1 MPATI
6 TIAYI
11 TTVDKIK
18 LARYL
23 RIVHFKFMLK
33 KLYDR
38 CVELARHKFS
48 KPLLGFV
55 AFIESFFFPVPPD
68 LMIVLM
74 VVAKRED
81 YLKIF
86 LIATVGSV
94 LGGLFG
100 YMLGVF
106 FLDASMVI
114 IEFYGYEEKV
124 FQIQDKMSTR
134 GGFLAWLGIMFL
146 AGFTPL
152 PFKVFTITS
161 GVIGF
166 NLTVFF
172 FICLFTR
179 GLRFFLVSY
188 LTNLFGKK
196 FGDFIEKRGALWFTA
211 TGIFIV
217 ILAAVLYITFVK

>member
-1 MPATI
+1 MI
-6 TIAYI
+6 
-11 TTVDKIK
+11 
-18 LARYL
+18 
-23 RIVHFKFMLK
+23 LK

-55 AFIESFFFPVPPD
+55 SFIESFFFPVPPD
-68 LMIVLM
+68 LMIIPM

-86 LIATVGSV
+86 LIATFGSV
-94 LGGLFG
+94 LGGFFG
-100 YMLGVF
+100 YMIGVF

-124 FQIQDKMSTR
+124 FEIQDKMSTKS
-134 GGFLAWLGIMFL
+134 GFLAWFGIMFL

-161 GVIGF
+161 GVINY
-166 NLTVFF
+166 NLSVFF
-172 FICLFTR
+172 LICLFTR
-179 GLRFFLVSY
+179 GLRFFLVAY
-188 LTNLFGKK
+188 LTSLFGQK
-196 FGDFIEKRGALWFTA
+196 FGNFIEKRGAFWFSIA
-211 TGIFIV
+211 GIFIV
-217 ILAAVLYITFVK
+217 ILAIVLYIIFS

>member
-1 MPATI
+1 MI
-6 TIAYI
+6 
-11 TTVDKIK
+11 
-18 LARYL
+18 
-23 RIVHFKFMLK
+23 LK

-48 KPLLGFV
+48 KPLLGFIS
-55 AFIESFFFPVPPD
+55 FIESFFFPVPPD
-68 LMIVLM
+68 LMIVPM

-86 LIATVGSV
+86 IIATVGSV

-100 YMLGVF
+100 YMLGVL

-124 FQIQDKMSTR
+124 FVMQETMTTKQ
-134 GGFLAWLGIMFL
+134 GFFTWLGIMFL

-161 GVIGF
+161 GVMNY
-166 NLTVFF
+166 NLPVFF
-172 FICLFTR
+172 LICLFTR

-188 LTNLFGKK
+188 LTHLFGEK
-196 FGDFIEKRGALWFTA
+196 FGDFIEKKGAIWFTIA
-211 TGIFIV
+211 GVLIITLGI
-217 ILAAVLYITFVK
+217 VLYLVFS

>member
-1 MPATI
+1 M
-6 TIAYI
+6 
-11 TTVDKIK
+11 TTVDNIK

-23 RIVHFKFMLK
+23 KIVHFKFMILK
-33 KLYDR
+33 KLYVR

-68 LMIVLM
+68 LMIVPM

-81 YLKIF
+81 FFKIF
-86 LIATVGSV
+86 LIATFCSV

-100 YMLGVF
+100 YFLGVF
-106 FLDASMVI
+106 FLDAAMII

-124 FQIQDKMSTR
+124 FEIQNKMSTK
-134 GGFLAWLGIMFL
+134 GGFYAWLGIMFL

-172 FICLFTR
+172 FMCLFTR

-188 LTNLFGKK
+188 LTNIFGRK
-196 FGDFIEKRGALWFTA
+196 FGEFIEKKGAVWFTIS
-211 TGIFIV
+211 GILIVVFAIILYFIF
-217 ILAAVLYITFVK
+217 T

>member
-1 MPATI
+1 
-6 TIAYI
+6 
-11 TTVDKIK
+11 
-18 LARYL
+18 
-23 RIVHFKFMLK
+23 MLK

-48 KPLLGFV
+48 KPFLGFV

-68 LMIVLM
+68 LMIIPM

-134 GGFLAWLGIMFL
+134 GGFFCLAWYN
-146 AGFTPL
+146 
-152 PFKVFTITS
+152 VFS
-161 GVIGF
+161 
-166 NLTVFF
+166 
-172 FICLFTR
+172 
-179 GLRFFLVSY
+179 
-188 LTNLFGKK
+188 
-196 FGDFIEKRGALWFTA
+196 WFHPSS
-211 TGIFIV
+211 F
-217 ILAAVLYITFVK
+217 